1 MSSKPSN
8 LPKTADGA
16 TQAAQGSGS
25 PYARLFRLKGAK
37 AFCLSAAFARLPM
50 SMMSLGIVLAL
61 NHLYDNWTVAGAM
74 SAVYILAVAAVT
86 PFYTRLFDR
95 FGQVKV
101 GRVALTVQVIVML
114 AFAFAA
120 LARVPIPLLFVL
132 AVVMG
137 ATQFSFG
144 ALVRTRWTYLLER
157 TDNMDL
163 LNTAYALEAAIDEI
177 VFIFG
182 PILAATLA
190 TSVHPVSQLF
200 VPTAACAIGGG
211 IFFSLRSTQPPVLH
225 AVETVQ
231 VNGDDDDVRMARSGF
246 AAQADGSHV
255 AGQRAGVE
263 RKHRG
268 MVSQSRRTTRNVLS
282 YAGILPLMLAF
293 ICFNMS
299 FTTFDVSMTGQ
310 MEADHLDR
318 FLGLQLAMIAVGSC
332 IGAFYFGS
340 RQHRGSHWRRLI
352 VCLCILTVGFMLM
365 RVTMDIY
372 WVLGI
377 VELLAGLVVS
387 PMFATGNLI
396 VKDTVPESQLT
407 EGLSWLTTA
416 GQIGAAM
423 GSLLGGMVLDHIDAH
438 AGVMTTWV
446 YTLAAIP
453 FAVLG
458 WYVASRKA
466 QAVDPNA

>member
-1 MSSKPSN
+1 
-8 LPKTADGA
+8 
-16 TQAAQGSGS
+16 
-25 PYARLFRLKGAK
+25 
-37 AFCLSAAFARLPM
+37 
-50 SMMSLGIVLAL
+50 
-61 NHLYDNWTVAGAM
+61 
-74 SAVYILAVAAVT
+74 
-86 PFYTRLFDR
+86 
-95 FGQVKV
+95 
-101 GRVALTVQVIVML
+101 
-114 AFAFAA
+114 
-120 LARVPIPLLFVL
+120 
-132 AVVMG
+132 
-137 ATQFSFG
+137 
-144 ALVRTRWTYLLER
+144 VRTRWTYLLER